1 MTQLATCPPEL
12 SYVADLQLWLK
23 HSRVTT
29 YADDT
34 KTCVSHRILAKVIE
48 MLEEDAKNVLIFMAS
63 NGLVANP
70 KKTAFMILNHKQDLK
85 MNPIKIKIGTEIVMA
100 ETSAKLLGITLDNNQ
115 KWKSQIQGT
124 GGTIFVDL
132 TWDDLGVW

>member
-1 MTQLATCPPEL
+1 MPQGGIVSPLL
-12 SYVADLQLWLK
+12 YIIYVADLQLWFK

-70 KKTAFMILNHKQDLK
+70 PKNGLHDSQSQTR
-85 MNPIKIKIGTEIVMA
+85 PGTE
-100 ETSAKLLGITLDNNQ
+100 SNQ
-115 KWKSQIQGT
+115 NKNWN
-124 GGTIFVDL
+124 
-132 TWDDLGVW
+132 